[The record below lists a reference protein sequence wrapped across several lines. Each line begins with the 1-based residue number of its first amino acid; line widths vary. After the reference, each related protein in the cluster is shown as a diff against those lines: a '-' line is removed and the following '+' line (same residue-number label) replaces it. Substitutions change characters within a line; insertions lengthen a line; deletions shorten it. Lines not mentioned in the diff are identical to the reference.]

1 MRFARWLCCL
11 LLTTAAVAVGAEKD
25 LKDSGRRTFRLE
37 WRDLD
42 RMVRGRNIAITLP
55 SGIRLKGR
63 VTSVEEDALMLDVSG
78 TSNKRAYPKGRA
90 VVPRPEVT
98 QFTLA
103 RKEGHTWS
111 AVGAGI
117 GGTIGAGVAA
127 GLVQVVEGD
136 GRRAAA
142 AALAVGIPAALG
154 FGLGWGADHEYV
166 NVIVVP
172 DGSGAAP
179 PAGRAR

>member
-1 MRFARWLCCL
+1 MRFSSCLCCL
-11 LLTTAAVAVGAEKD
+11 LLAAAAAAGAEKD
-25 LKDSGRRTFRLE
+25 EKGSDRRTFRLE

-42 RMVRGRNIAITLP
+42 RMVRGRNIAVTLP

-63 VTSVEEDALMLDVSG
+63 VTSVEEDVLMLDVAK

-111 AVGAGI
+111 AVGASVGGAI
-117 GGTIGAGVAA
+117 GTGVAA
-127 GLVQVVEGD
+127 GVVQFLEGD
-136 GRRAAA
+136 GRKALG
-142 AALAVGIPAALG
+142 AALAVGIPAAIG
-154 FGLGWGADHEYV
+154 FGLGWAADHEYV

-172 DGSGAAP
+172 DGRGSDQS
-179 PAGRAR
+179 RDR